1 MRKLVL
7 FVFALGLFTS
17 CEPRESTNTNTER
30 FYSSPWN
37 VEVNRTHNAVGTLA
51 AADEDHSGT
60 ATLDK
65 GGSFLY
71 DISALND
78 HMYQYWG
85 YSWSTDQFYM
95 NWNPCLDWYINEEAD
110 SMYLNYDHYDYDPNS
125 GNSFYWNYSVYMT
138 K

>member
-1 MRKLVL
+1 MKHIVL
-7 FVFALGLFTS
+7 FVLALGTLAS
-17 CEPRESTNTNTER
+17 CETREPTVTNTER

-37 VEVNRTHNAVGTLA
+37 VELNRTHNAVGTLA
-51 AADEDHSGT
+51 AANEDHSGT
-60 ATLDK
+60 ANFEK
-65 GGSFLY
+65 GGSLLY
-71 DISALND
+71 SMSALND

-125 GNSFYWNYSVYMT
+125 GNSFYWNYSVYLT

>member
-7 FVFALGLFTS
+7 FVLTLGVFAS
-17 CEPRESTNTNTER
+17 CKPREATDTNTER

-37 VEVNRTHNAVGTLA
+37 VELNRTHNAVGTLA
-51 AADEDHSGT
+51 AANEDHSGT
-60 ATLDK
+60 VTLDK
-65 GGSFLY
+65 GGSFQY
-71 DISALND
+71 NISALND

>member
-7 FVFALGLFTS
+7 FVFALGLFAS
-17 CEPRESTNTNTER
+17 CEPGESTDTNTER

-37 VEVNRTHNAVGTLA
+37 VEINRTHNAVGTLP

-65 GGSFLY
+65 SGSFQY

-95 NWNPCLDWYINEEAD
+95 NWSPCLDWYINEEAD

-125 GNSFYWNYSVYMT
+125 GNSFYWNYSVFMT